1 MTNIF
6 EIATEF
12 IELDCRQTRVYHP
25 TTVETVYKKCQVQL
39 PKNLIEDKTILD
51 LGSALGAA
59 GHYALTNGAKHY
71 TGVELQNYYVDH
83 SNILLKKYWDS
94 DKFVIVQQEIEDFLD
109 EKIAQNK
116 KYDYVLAAGV
126 IYCFLNMVSILDKLS
141 KITREAIVIETIN
154 YPDSAPGY
162 GSIGAKN
169 IDPNDS
175 VKKYGE
181 ILVTSS
187 QPMVKSVDDTT
198 NDIYYEG
205 IASRISINALDII
218 MSTNS
223 FNRTEEIL
231 LPEKF
236 ENSYDPFREQY
247 HKFENDKQ
255 GPLRYIARY
264 FRGSS
269 VTETLK
275 DAIIKGDSVDINKK
289 SWVFDDSVAKRF
301 QQEAEAHIPSYHT
314 VIDMCV
320 KFANKN
326 LKKDARIIDVG
337 SALGYTMK
345 QFIDEG
351 YTNVIG
357 VDNSR
362 AMIDNSIFPNL
373 VIESDS
379 FPKNNYD
386 FILANW
392 TVHFI
397 QDKYSYLTDIYNS
410 LSNYGYLI
418 LTDKL
423 QQSEI
428 VKREYYD
435 FKRKNGVTEEYIQQK
450 EKDLIG
456 IMHSVTL
463 GWYTNK
469 LHMVG
474 FKTVEVIH
482 ADLGFVTFLCKKE

>member
-12 IELDCRQTRVYHP
+12 IDLDCRQTRVYHP

-126 IYCFLNMVSILDKLS
+126 IYCFLNMVSILDKLC

-175 VKKYGE
+175 IKKYGE

-301 QQEAEAHIPSYHT
+301 QHEAETNIPSYHL
-314 VIDMCV
+314 VIDKCLL
-320 KFANKN
+320 FANKY
-326 LKKDARIIDVG
+326 LQKTDKVIDVG
-337 SALGYTMK
+337 SALGYTISK
-345 QFIDEG
+345 FINAG
-351 YTNVIG
+351 FTNVMG
-357 VDNSR
+357 VDNST
-362 AMIDNSIFPNL
+362 AMIDKSMHKQL
-373 VIESDS
+373 VLCDDKL
-379 FPKNNYD
+379 PKYKYK
-386 FILANW
+386 LVMMNW
-392 TVHFI
+392 TLHFVT
-397 QDKYSYLTDIYNS
+397 DKTSYLIDIYNS
-410 LSNYGYLI
+410 LEDTGYLI
-418 LTDKL
+418 LSDKCL
-423 QQSEI
+423 QSDI
-428 VKREYYD
+428 VKDMYYD
-435 FKRKNGVTEEYIQQK
+435 FKRSHGVSEEYIRQK
-450 EKDLIG
+450 EHNLIG
-456 IMHSVTL
+456 VMKSVHIQ
-463 GWYTNK
+463 WYLEALSNI
-469 LHMVG
+469 G
-474 FKTVEVIH
+474 FKVEVIH
-482 ADLGFVTFLCKKE
+482 ADLGFVTFLCTK